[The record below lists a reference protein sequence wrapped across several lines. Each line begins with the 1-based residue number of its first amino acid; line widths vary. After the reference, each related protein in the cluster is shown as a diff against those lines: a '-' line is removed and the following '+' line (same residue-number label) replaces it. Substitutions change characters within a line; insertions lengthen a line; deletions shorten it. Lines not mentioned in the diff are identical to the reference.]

1 LTVALSVAV
10 ASHERPLRLR
20 WLLNA
25 LEEQTLPRRRWE
37 VVVCFD
43 DAGEETARLVATHP
57 LAAAGVLRALRLAPG
72 TATAAAQRNVA
83 WRAARAPHVLFTDDD
98 CRPPAGWLAAAHA
111 AAQRSP
117 GAIVQGATRPDPDE
131 LGLLRA
137 PGWRSIEVDPPVTW
151 AQTCNV
157 LYPRAALEAA
167 GGFDEGLRTTEDT
180 DLALRVRAAGHA
192 LVGAPEVL
200 TYHCVEVPSLPARVR
215 ATQRWLD
222 IPRLVG
228 RHPQLRGH
236 FPLRVFWKPRHALLG
251 PALLGL
257 GLAATRR
264 GRRPAALMALPWA
277 RAAAPSY
284 GPGARGRLR
293 AVTELPSAAL
303 VDAGEIVALARGSW
317 RHRTLVL

>member
-1 LTVALSVAV
+1 VPELSVCV

-25 LEEQTLPRRRWE
+25 LAEQDLPRERWE

-43 DAGEETARLVATHP
+43 DAGEETARLLAGHP
-57 LAAAGVLRALRLAPG
+57 LARAGVLRALRLAPG
-72 TATAAAQRNVA
+72 TATAAAQRNAA
-83 WRAARAPHVLFTDDD
+83 WRAARARHVLFTDDD
-98 CRPPAGWLAAAHA
+98 CRPPAGWVGGALAAAG
-111 AAQRSP
+111 RTP
-117 GAIVQGATRPDPDE
+117 DAIVQGATTPDPDE

-137 PGWRSIEVDPPVTW
+137 PGWRSIEVTDPPVTW

-157 LYPRAALEAA
+157 LYPRAALEAV

-180 DLALRVRAAGHA
+180 DLALRVRATGVPM
-192 LVGAPEVL
+192 VGAPEVL
-200 TYHCVEVPSLPARVR
+200 THHCVEVPGLVARVR

-222 IPRLVG
+222 VPRLVR
-228 RHPQLRGH
+228 RHPQLRRN

-257 GLAATRR
+257 ALAATSRR
-264 GRRPAALMALPWA
+264 RLPALLLVVPWA

-284 GPGARGRLR
+284 GPGPRGRLR
-293 AVTELPSAAL
+293 AVAELPSAAL
-303 VDAGEIVALARGSW
+303 VDVGEVTALARGSV
-317 RHRTLVL
+317 RHGSLVL